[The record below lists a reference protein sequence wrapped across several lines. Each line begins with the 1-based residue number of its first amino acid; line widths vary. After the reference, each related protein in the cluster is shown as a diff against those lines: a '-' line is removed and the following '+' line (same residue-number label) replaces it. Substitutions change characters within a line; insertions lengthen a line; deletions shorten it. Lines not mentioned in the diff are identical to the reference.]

1 MGDIFRSAEALAQDG
16 ALNDYANRLRRGE
29 EKRAEENEKVNDF
42 NERLRGITEP
52 IGGILA
58 GKPLES
64 VIKSGLKKAL
74 GQGAKAVEQK
84 LSDKLSQ
91 FVAGNTSLHD
101 TLPSNVSRSIK
112 SVLSDEP
119 PTEVRGAFKNLSF
132 KARNTINQAR
142 ERLGKRPIN
151 LQNEEPTPVSATD
164 TPSNVDDQ
172 TFRPTDTGDVPAE
185 RVPPGPT
192 ADDPSIRSVASDR
205 EGWENWVEDN
215 LPEVDNAG
223 ADVVEDLR
231 RKVLQNPIMTDD
243 LPASRVKTAFLAE
256 GGPAGP
262 RPASPVPGTVEE
274 PTPASTSQPS
284 ADVSDPDNS
293 LGGIVQN
300 TDTPTANASELSGS
314 STGELGTDNNL
325 ASTSG
330 ADADEAVSGLG
341 EVADVL
347 DATAVAQGGADI
359 FSDILAGVVGLASII
374 GGEAGAKKPVP
385 QQTAPLGSAIQY
397 GV

>member
-1 MGDIFRSAEALAQDG
+1 MGDIFRSAEALAQEG

-29 EKRAEENEKVNDF
+29 EKRAEENEQVRDY
-42 NERLRGITEP
+42 NERLRGIADP

-58 GKPLES
+58 GKPIES
-64 VIKSGLKKAL
+64 VVKSGLKKAL

-91 FVAGNTSLHD
+91 FVAGNQSLHES
-101 TLPSNVSRSIK
+101 LPSNVSRSLK
-112 SVLSDEP
+112 SVLGDSP
-119 PTEVRGAFKNLSF
+119 PQEVRGAFKNLSF
-132 KARNTINQAR
+132 KARNTINKAR

-151 LQNEEPTPVSATD
+151 LQDEETNPVSATE
-164 TPSNVDDQ
+164 TSSNVDDE
-172 TFRPTDTGDVPAE
+172 TFRPTDEGDVPAV

-192 ADDPSIRSVASDR
+192 ADDPSIRAVASDR

-223 ADVVEDLR
+223 ASVVEDLR

-243 LPASRVKTAFLAE
+243 LPASNVKTAFLAE

-262 RPASPVPGTVEE
+262 RPASPTPGTFEQE
-274 PTPASTSQPS
+274 S
-284 ADVSDPDNS
+284 AQVSDPDNS
-293 LGGIVQN
+293 LGGIVN
-300 TDTPTANASELSGS
+300 STETPTANASEISGD
-314 STGELGTDNNL
+314 STGELGTENNL

-330 ADADEAVSGLG
+330 ADADEAVSGLS

-374 GGEAGAKKPVP
+374 GGEAGAKKPVG
-385 QQTAPLGSAIQY
+385 QTTQPLGSAIQY